1 MRIISG
7 QYKSRIIQVPEGIR
21 PTEDRVKKAFF
32 DIMGDVSGLSCLE
45 LFAGSGSVG
54 LEALSLGAGSMVF
67 VEISRACVKSI
78 QDNVKVFGLEDKVM
92 VLAKDSLEAIKQL
105 YASQKKFDLIYLDP
119 PYYKGISEKALQIL
133 ADCDILL
140 PSGYIGVQHFKK
152 DPLPEKQGD
161 LSRFRQS
168 KYGDSVLSFYKKGI

>member
-7 QYKSRIIQVPEGIR
+7 QYKSRIIQVPAGIR

-32 DIMGDVSGLSCLE
+32 DIMGDVSGLACLE

-54 LEALSLGAGSMVF
+54 LEALSLGAGSVVF

-78 QDNVKVFGLEDKVM
+78 QDNIRAFGLEDRVM
-92 VLAKDSLEAIKQL
+92 VIAKDSLEAIKQL
-105 YASQKKFDLIYLDP
+105 YASKKKFDLIYLDP

-133 ADCDILL
+133 GDCDILM
-140 PSGYIGVQHFKK
+140 PSGYIGMQHFKK
-152 DPLPEKQGD
+152 DLMPEKQGD

>member
-1 MRIISG
+1 MRVISG
-7 QYKSRIIQVPEGIR
+7 QYKGRNIQVPNGIR

-54 LEALSLGAGSMVF
+54 LEALSLGASQVVF
-67 VEISRACVKSI
+67 VEISRVCVKAI
-78 QDNVKVFGLEDKVM
+78 QENIRVFGLENSAQVI
-92 VLAKDSLEAIKQL
+92 AKDSLQAIKQL
-105 YASQKKFDLIYLDP
+105 CAGQKRFDLIFLDP
-119 PYYKGISEKALQIL
+119 PYYKGIAEKALQTL
-133 ADCDILL
+133 ADCDILTT
-140 PSGYIGVQHFKK
+140 SGYVGVQHFKK
-152 DPLPEKQGD
+152 DPLPEQQGS